1 MLSYPGCPESRGISR
16 AGLIFVVAAH
26 VLVLLALLRLQVIP
40 LPAPLAV
47 LNVSLLAAATPPAP
61 EPKIEPKIEPP
72 RPRPVEKR
80 PQPRPQPVPTPV
92 QLAAPEEV
100 PAPAA
105 SAPVPIPT
113 AAPPAPSIAPPAPP
127 APVLPTQPRFDAD
140 YLDNPKPAYPAI
152 SRRLGEEGRVVLRVK
167 VAASGLPS
175 EVTLHAGSGSPRL
188 DQAALE
194 TVRRWKFIPA
204 RLGDEAVA
212 ASVLVPIVF
221 SLKG

>member
-1 MLSYPGCPESRGISR
+1 MLSYPGSPEPRGISR
-16 AGLIFVVAAH
+16 TGLVFVVAAH
-26 VLVLLALLRLQVIP
+26 VLVVLALLRLQVIP

-47 LNVSLLAAATPPAP
+47 LNVSLLAATTPPAP
-61 EPKIEPKIEPP
+61 EPKIEPP

-80 PQPRPQPVPTPV
+80 PQLRPQPAPV
-92 QLAAPEEV
+92 QLAAPEEA
-100 PAPAA
+100 PAPAE
-105 SAPVPIPT
+105 PVPVAVQT
-113 AAPPAPSIAPPAPP
+113 AAPPAPSFAPPAPP
-127 APVLPTQPRFDAD
+127 APALPTQPRFDAD

-152 SRRLGEEGRVVLRVK
+152 SRRLGEEGKVVLRVR
-167 VAASGLPS
+167 VAASGLPT

>member
-1 MLSYPGCPESRGISR
+1 MLSYSGCPEPRGISR
-16 AGLIFVVAAH
+16 TGLLFVIAAH
-26 VLVLLALLRLQVIP
+26 VLVALALLRLQVIP

-61 EPKIEPKIEPP
+61 EPKIEPP

-80 PQPRPQPVPTPV
+80 PQPRPQPVPAP
-92 QLAAPEEV
+92 LAAPEEA

-105 SAPVPIPT
+105 SAPVAIP
-113 AAPPAPSIAPPAPP
+113 AAPPAPSIALPAPP
-127 APVLPTQPRFDAD
+127 APALPTQPRFDAD

-152 SRRLGEEGRVVLRVK
+152 SRRMGEEGKVVLRVQ
-167 VAASGLPS
+167 VAASGLPT

-188 DQAALE
+188 DQVALE
-194 TVRRWKFIPA
+194 TVRRWKFVPA